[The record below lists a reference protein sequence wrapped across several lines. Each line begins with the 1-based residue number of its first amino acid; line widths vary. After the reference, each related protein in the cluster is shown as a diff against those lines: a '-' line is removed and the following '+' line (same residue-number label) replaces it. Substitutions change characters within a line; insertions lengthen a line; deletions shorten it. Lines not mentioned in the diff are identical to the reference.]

1 MKDSGLVRIKLVI
14 CLLKKGVAMR
24 VKRIVTVGS
33 VTRFQLTNGHYVT
46 ANRLFVTATK

>member
-1 MKDSGLVRIKLVI
+1 
-14 CLLKKGVAMR
+14 LKKGVAMR